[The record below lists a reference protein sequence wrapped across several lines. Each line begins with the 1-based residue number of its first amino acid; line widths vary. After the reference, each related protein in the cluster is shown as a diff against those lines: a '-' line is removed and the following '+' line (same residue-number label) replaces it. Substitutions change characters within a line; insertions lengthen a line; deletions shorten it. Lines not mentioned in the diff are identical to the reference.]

1 MQAPGV
7 QSLLN
12 PLGPAAVEIANL
24 AWLLF
29 IGGGVILA
37 LVVVLALQAVFAPR
51 PWLARPWFVV
61 AGGVVVPV
69 AVLSA
74 LLVYTVQPMR
84 AMGGA
89 DARPAALEIEVT
101 AHQWWWRVR
110 YLSGQGQLDF
120 ETANE
125 IRIPAGVPVQVHL
138 RSADVIHSFWVPN
151 LAGKV
156 DMVPGRTNR
165 IRLEAANPGTFR
177 GQCAEYCGGPHARM
191 AFYVI
196 AEEGARF
203 EAWRLAQRTPA
214 TSSNEVFAS
223 RCAACHAIRGTSAS
237 GQLGPDLTHVASR
250 LSLGAGTLPN
260 DAATLS
266 GWIATGQHV
275 KPGNLMP
282 SFEHLSARELQSV
295 AAYLS
300 GLH

>member
-1 MQAPGV
+1 M

-12 PLGPAAVEIANL
+12 PLGPAAGEIASL

-29 IGGGVILA
+29 AGGGAILA
-37 LVVVLALQAVFAPR
+37 LVVLLALQAVFAPR
-51 PWLARPWFVV
+51 AWLARPWFVV
-61 AGGVVVPV
+61 AGGVVLPV

-74 LLVYTVQPMR
+74 LLVYTVRPMR

-110 YLSGQGQLDF
+110 YLGSQGQIDF

-125 IRIPAGVPVQVHL
+125 IRIPAGMPVQVHL

-156 DMVPGRTNR
+156 DMVPGRTTR
-165 IRLEAANPGTFR
+165 IRLEADNPGTFR

-191 AFYVI
+191 ALYVI

-203 EAWRLAQRTPA
+203 ETWRIAQRTPA
-214 TSSNEVFAS
+214 TRSNEVFAS
-223 RCAACHAIRGTSAS
+223 RCAACHAIRGTGAS

-250 LSLGAGTLPN
+250 LSLGAGTLRN
-260 DAATLS
+260 DATTLS
-266 GWIATGQHV
+266 GWIASGQHV

-282 SFEHLSARELQSV
+282 SFEHLPARELQSV
-295 AAYLS
+295 AVYLS
-300 GLH
+300 GLQ

>member
-1 MQAPGV
+1 M

-12 PLGPAAVEIANL
+12 PHGPAASEIAHL

-29 IGGGVILA
+29 AGGGAILA
-37 LVVVLALQAVFAPR
+37 LVVVLSLQAVLAPQ
-51 PWLARPWFVV
+51 PWLARPWVVV
-61 AGGVVVPV
+61 AGGVVLPV

-74 LLVYTVQPMR
+74 LLVYTVRPMR
-84 AMGGA
+84 AMGGI
-89 DARPAALEIEVT
+89 DTLPALEIEVT

-110 YLSGQGQLDF
+110 YLGVRGQMDF

-165 IRLEAANPGTFR
+165 IRLEAANPGMFR

-191 AFYVI
+191 ALYVI
-196 AEEGARF
+196 AEEGAVF
-203 EAWRLAQRTPA
+203 EAWRVAQRTPA
-214 TSSNEVFAS
+214 TRSNEVFAT

-250 LSLGAGTLPN
+250 RSLGAGTLPN

-266 GWIATGQHV
+266 GWIASGQHV

-282 SFEHLSARELQSV
+282 SFEHLPARELQSV
-295 AAYLS
+295 ATYLS
-300 GLH
+300 GLR

>member
-1 MQAPGV
+1 M

-12 PLGPAAVEIANL
+12 PHGPAAAEIATL

-29 IGGGVILA
+29 VGGGAILA
-37 LVVVLALQAVFAPR
+37 LVVVLGLQAVFAPR
-51 PWLARPWFVV
+51 PWLAKRWFVV
-61 AGGVVVPV
+61 AGGVVFPV
-69 AVLSA
+69 TVLCA
-74 LLVYTVQPMR
+74 LLVYTVRPMR
-84 AMGGA
+84 AMDYA
-89 DARPAALEIEVT
+89 DARPPALEIEVT

-110 YLSGQGQLDF
+110 YLDRQGQLDF

-125 IRIPAGVPVQVHL
+125 IRMPAGVPVQIRL

-191 AFYVI
+191 ALYVI
-196 AEEGARF
+196 AEESARF
-203 EAWRLAQRTPA
+203 EAWRLAQRGLAAST
-214 TSSNEVFAS
+214 NEVFAT
-223 RCAACHAIRGTSAS
+223 RCAACHAIRGTSAA

-266 GWIATGQHV
+266 GWIASGQHV

-282 SFEHLSARELQSV
+282 SFEHLPARELQSV

-300 GLH
+300 GLR

>member
-1 MQAPGV
+1 V

-12 PLGPAAVEIANL
+12 PHGPAAAEIADL

-29 IGGGVILA
+29 VGGGAILV
-37 LVVVLALQAVFAPR
+37 LIVVLALQAVLAPR
-51 PWLARPWFVV
+51 AWLASPWIVV
-61 AGGVVVPV
+61 AGGVVFPV

-74 LLVYTVQPMR
+74 LLVFTVRPMR

-89 DARPAALEIEVT
+89 DARPPALEIEVT

-110 YLSGQGQLDF
+110 YLGSQRELDF

-125 IRIPAGVPVQVHL
+125 IRIPTGLPVQIHL

-156 DMVPGRTNR
+156 DMVPGRTNHL
-165 IRLEAANPGTFR
+165 RLEAANPGTFR

-191 AFYVI
+191 ALYVI

-203 EAWRLAQRTPA
+203 EAWRLAQRAPA
-214 TSSNEVFAS
+214 SRSNEVFAT
-223 RCAACHAIRGTSAS
+223 RCAACHAIRGTGAS

-250 LSLGAGTLPN
+250 LSLGAGILPN

-266 GWIATGQHV
+266 GWIASGQHV

-282 SFEHLSARELQSV
+282 SFEHLPARELQSV

-300 GLH
+300 GLQ